1 MYIYI
6 LFIYGPLEYLCTCCS
21 SSCATSLSLPASI
34 EKNLLSLTY
43 ASSSS
48 VADKTKESLKKKKY
62 FSCCC
67 FPPQRRINDSFI
79 QLSRLTHRGKKK
91 LNFRPPPFG
100 MIHNEKKKE
109 EDTHPALVD
118 IHLPSLFLCHHA
130 IGHESF
136 LSYTVSPSVFF
147 SCISGF
153 YWILFFLLSCLVCQK
168 IKNGDTVSSPFLF
181 HLAVFWFY
189 WISFD
194 IAIASH
200 PTRRP
205 YRKTTFFSLKLKYCT
220 VY

>member
-1 MYIYI
+1 MEFFVFFLSPSNTRVGTHLSFSTGVFSLSPLAISLSLSLHKRNIYVYIYI

-91 LNFRPPPFG
+91 TKFPPTPLRDDSQR
-100 MIHNEKKKE
+100 KKEE
-109 EDTHPALVD
+109 EDTHLALVD

-153 YWILFFLLSCLVCQK
+153 YLIFFCFLV
-168 IKNGDTVSSPFLF
+168 
-181 HLAVFWFY
+181 
-189 WISFD
+189 SF
-194 IAIASH
+194 A
-200 PTRRP
+200 
-205 YRKTTFFSLKLKYCT
+205 KK
-220 VY
+220 